1 MTVVV
6 SKVPLLVKI
15 ALARDV
21 ADVWSSTEISSNL
34 NSLSPALNLNE
45 SLFGSKNE
53 PSTLPLVSVTIVV
66 LPLGCVVVP
75 LYWFPV

>member
-6 SKVPLLVKI
+6 SRVPLLVKI

-45 SLFGSKNE
+45 SMFGNKNE
-53 PSTLPLVSVTIVV
+53 PSILPFLSLIS
-66 LPLGCVVVP
+66 
-75 LYWFPV
+75 